1 MKAADLYRLMESP
14 ALLTEDTLQQLKQ
27 IVDEFPYFQIAR
39 MLYLKNLAVLNDI
52 RFGAELKK
60 MAIYVP
66 DRRKLFTLIE
76 GERFGL
82 QLQSAKEENPTRED
96 AFSLI
101 DAFLSNREE
110 EEPKTDASLLFQPSV
125 SSDYIYWSLTKEN
138 GQVEEKEEEEEVR
151 LQHHDLIDSF
161 IKNEEQRTPGS
172 GLNLDME
179 TTGAPVP
186 GNLAELEENQHKPLD
201 DSYFTETLAHIYVKQ
216 KRYEKALQ
224 IIKNLNL
231 KYPEKNVYFA
241 DQIRFLESYRPPLDG
256 ERYLTDGEV
265 AELLRVSRRT
275 LQEYRNNRVLS
286 FILLGGKVLYP
297 ETGLREVLE
306 ANYRKPLE

>member
-138 GQVEEKEEEEEVR
+138 GQVEEKEEDIKSRMLLPKVEKEEEEEVR

-241 DQIRFLESYRPPLDG
+241 DQIRFLEKLIIN
-256 ERYLTDGEV
+256 T
-265 AELLRVSRRT
+265 
-275 LQEYRNNRVLS
+275 
-286 FILLGGKVLYP
+286 K
-297 ETGLREVLE
+297 
-306 ANYRKPLE
+306 K